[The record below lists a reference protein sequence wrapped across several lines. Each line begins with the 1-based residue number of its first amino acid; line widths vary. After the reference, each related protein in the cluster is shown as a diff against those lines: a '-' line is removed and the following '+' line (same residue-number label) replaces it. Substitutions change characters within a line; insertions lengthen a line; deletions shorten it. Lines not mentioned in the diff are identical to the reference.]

1 MTMRLEKKNLVWLYG
16 LAAWAL
22 LVFFSVWNLKKIFA
36 LDCYFLSV
44 WPFCDIASGGTI
56 ARAIILG
63 AVFLLLA
70 LFGYFSIKK
79 LEQGKPLGPW
89 WYLAILG
96 FAGVGALV
104 SFILAGV
111 FFLFSAG
118 NPERVKKARE
128 TMLYAALGLMI
139 LLGSYAITNF
149 ILSAI
154 VGEFKFDQ
162 PVTPAQTQ

>member
-1 MTMRLEKKNLVWLYG
+1 MPKSNGQRIKQVYISP
-16 LAAWAL
+16 L
-22 LVFFSVWNLKKIFA
+22 LIIISMFKTNPKKILA
-36 LDCYFLSV
+36 
-44 WPFCDIASGGTI
+44 FC
-56 ARAIILG
+56 
-63 AVFLLLA
+63 LLLLFYA
-70 LFGYFSIKK
+70 LPAAALMLKN
-79 LEQGKPLGPW
+79 PLGSDKLQGEAIW
-89 WYLAILG
+89 GRIIKAILG